1 MKKLQQKTINQLLD
15 KYEKSKTFLGTNQ
28 VSQNFEK
35 RVVELF
41 PKYADDAE
49 YEVFCE
55 VNEALHDLEQKGLVE
70 LRALKGDVLD
80 KVALNINRL
89 PDCYTYVKRIPR
101 KEEQEWFREIW
112 NALDACPVL
121 ERYVKE
127 QEKKLDK
134 NGNVEYYSGD
144 RTEYTDLLKLVRE
157 LSNNEEEVFL
167 RDFSIRLF
175 RDSKRIEKLASKAQ
189 ALLYQYGDFE
199 DKDSVLEE
207 CGVVHTPT
215 YVCMK
220 GSANLYF
227 ERQQIDLGEMDGD
240 LALSTSSLKG
250 LQEVRV
256 GGKRV
261 VTVENLTS
269 FHDYDNRDDFV
280 IYLGGFHNQT
290 KREFLCFLY
299 EQNPDKEYRHF
310 GDIDVGGFYILEH
323 LKEKT
328 GIPFRSLYMGKDIL
342 EAYASQ
348 TKVLTENDK
357 KRMRQL
363 LSKLDAMSENG
374 VLTEDY
380 REVLHFMLEHDCK
393 LEQEVLSGTLLLP
406 RP

>member
-1 MKKLQQKTINQLLD
+1 MKKLQQKIINKLLD

-28 VSQNFEK
+28 VSQSFEK
-35 RVVELF
+35 RIVELF
-41 PKYADDAE
+41 PQYADDAE

-55 VNEALHDLEQKGLVE
+55 VNEALHDLQQKGLVE
-70 LRALKGDVLD
+70 LRAIKGDVLD
-80 KVALNINRL
+80 RVILNTERL
-89 PDCYTYVKRIPR
+89 SDCYTYVKRIPR
-101 KEEQEWFREIW
+101 KEEQEWFREVW
-112 NALDACPVL
+112 NALDVCPVL
-121 ERYVKE
+121 EQYVKE
-127 QEKKLDK
+127 QEKKIAK

-157 LSNNEEEVFL
+157 LTLNEEEVFL

-175 RDSKRIEKLASKAQ
+175 KDSKRIEKLVSKAQ
-189 ALLYQYGDFE
+189 SLMFQYGDFE

-220 GSANLYF
+220 GKGSLCF

-250 LQEVRV
+250 LRGVKV
-256 GGKRV
+256 DGKRV

-269 FHDYDNRDDFV
+269 FHDYENEDDFV
-280 IYLGGFHNQT
+280 IYLGGFHNKT

-299 EQNPDKEYRHF
+299 AQNPDKEYRHF

-342 EAYASQ
+342 ETCMAQ
-348 TKVLTENDK
+348 TKPLTQNDR
-357 KRMRQL
+357 KRMKQL
-363 LSKLDAMSENG
+363 LAKLDVMSG
-374 VLTEDY
+374 KSVLTEDY
-380 REVLHFMLEHDCK
+380 RDVLYFMLEHNCK
-393 LEQEVLSGTLLLP
+393 LEQEVLSGTYLLP
-406 RP
+406 RT

>member
-1 MKKLQQKTINQLLD
+1 MTKIQQKTINRLLD

-28 VSQNFEK
+28 VSQSFEK

-41 PKYADDAE
+41 PKYADEAE

-55 VNEALHDLEQKGLVE
+55 VNEALHELEQQGLVE

-80 KVALNINRL
+80 RVVLNVERL
-89 PDCYTYVKRIPR
+89 PDCYAYVKRIPR
-101 KEEQEWFREIW
+101 REEQEWFREIW
-112 NALDACPVL
+112 NHMDSCPVL
-121 ERYVKE
+121 ERYVEE

-144 RTEYTDLLKLVRE
+144 REEYTDLLKLVRE
-157 LSNNEEEVFL
+157 LSLNEEEVFL
-167 RDFSIRLF
+167 RDFSIQLF
-175 RDSKRIEKLASKAQ
+175 KDSKRIEKLVSKAQ
-189 ALLYQYGDFE
+189 ALMYQYGDFE

-220 GSANLYF
+220 GNGRLFF
-227 ERQQIDLGEMDGD
+227 ERQQIDLSEMDGD

-250 LQEVRV
+250 LQNVQV
-256 GGKRV
+256 TGARV

-269 FHDYDNRDDFV
+269 FHDYNRQNDFV

-290 KREFLCFLY
+290 KREFLCFLH
-299 EQNPDKEYRHF
+299 EQNRDKEYRHF

-328 GIPFRSLYMGKDIL
+328 GIPFRSLSMGKDVL

-348 TKVLTENDK
+348 TKPLTENDK
-357 KRMRQL
+357 KRMKQL
-363 LSKLDAMSENG
+363 LSKLDAMEEKG

-380 REVLHFMLEHDCK
+380 REVLYFMLEHNCK
-393 LEQEVLSGTLLLP
+393 LEQEVCRCLV
-406 RP
+406 

>member
-1 MKKLQQKTINQLLD
+1 
-15 KYEKSKTFLGTNQ
+15 
-28 VSQNFEK
+28 
-35 RVVELF
+35 
-41 PKYADDAE
+41 
-49 YEVFCE
+49 
-55 VNEALHDLEQKGLVE
+55 
-70 LRALKGDVLD
+70 
-80 KVALNINRL
+80 
-89 PDCYTYVKRIPR
+89 
-101 KEEQEWFREIW
+101 
-112 NALDACPVL
+112 
-121 ERYVKE
+121 
-127 QEKKLDK
+127 
-134 NGNVEYYSGD
+134 
-144 RTEYTDLLKLVRE
+144 
-157 LSNNEEEVFL
+157 
-167 RDFSIRLF
+167 
-175 RDSKRIEKLASKAQ
+175 
-189 ALLYQYGDFE
+189 
-199 DKDSVLEE
+199 
-207 CGVVHTPT
+207 
-215 YVCMK
+215 MK
-220 GSANLYF
+220 GNGHLFF

-250 LQEVRV
+250 LREVNV
-256 GGKRV
+256 DGKRV

-342 EAYASQ
+342 ETYVSQ
-348 TKVLTENDK
+348 TKPLTENDK

-380 REVLHFMLEHDCK
+380 RDVLHFMLEHNCK

-406 RP
+406 RL

>member
-1 MKKLQQKTINQLLD
+1 MKKLQQKIINKLLD

-28 VSQNFEK
+28 VSQSFEK
-35 RVVELF
+35 RIVELF

-55 VNEALHDLEQKGLVE
+55 VNEALRDLEQKGLVE
-70 LRALKGDVLD
+70 LRAFKGDVLD
-80 KVALNINRL
+80 RVILNTKRL
-89 PDCYTYVKRIPR
+89 SDCYAYVNRISR
-101 KEEQEWFREIW
+101 KEEQEWFREVW
-112 NALDACPVL
+112 KVLDACHVL

-167 RDFSIRLF
+167 RDFSIKLF
-175 RDSKRIEKLASKAQ
+175 QDSKRIEKLVSKAQ
-189 ALLYQYGDFE
+189 SLMFQYGDFE
-199 DKDSVLEE
+199 DKESVLEE

-220 GSANLYF
+220 GSAKLYF
-227 ERQQIDLGEMDGD
+227 ERQKIDLGEMDGD
-240 LALSTSSLKG
+240 LALSTSSIKG
-250 LQEVRV
+250 LQKVKVNGVRI
-256 GGKRV
+256 
-261 VTVENLTS
+261 VTIENLTS
-269 FHDYDNRDDFV
+269 FHDYENEDDFV
-280 IYLGGFHNQT
+280 IYLGGFHNKT

-342 EAYASQ
+342 ATYISQ
-348 TKVLTENDK
+348 TKPLTENDK
-357 KRMRQL
+357 KRMKQL
-363 LSKLDAMSENG
+363 LSKLDVMSEKG

-380 REVLHFMLEHDCK
+380 REVLNYMLEHNCK
-393 LEQEVLSGTLLLP
+393 LEQEVLSGMLLLP
-406 RP
+406 RT

>member
-1 MKKLQQKTINQLLD
+1 MTKIQQKTINRLLD

-28 VSQNFEK
+28 VSQSFEK
-35 RVVELF
+35 RVAELF
-41 PKYADDAE
+41 PKYADEAE

-55 VNEALHDLEQKGLVE
+55 VNEALHELEQKGLVE
-70 LRALKGDVLD
+70 LRTFKGDVLD
-80 KVALNINRL
+80 RVVLNVERL
-89 PDCYTYVKRIPR
+89 PDCYAYVKRIPR
-101 KEEQEWFREIW
+101 KEEQQWFRKIW
-112 NALDACPVL
+112 NALEPCPIF
-121 ERYVKE
+121 ERYVE
-127 QEKKLDK
+127 QQEKKLDK

-144 RTEYTDLLKLVRE
+144 REEYTDLLKLVWE
-157 LSNNEEEVFL
+157 LTLNEEEVFL

-175 RDSKRIEKLASKAQ
+175 KDSKRIEKLASKAQ
-189 ALLYQYGDFE
+189 AFLYQYGDFE

-220 GSANLYF
+220 GNGSLYF
-227 ERQQIDLGEMDGD
+227 ERQQIDLGDIYGD

-250 LQEVRV
+250 LQKVQV
-256 GGKRV
+256 TGARV

-280 IYLGGFHNQT
+280 IYLGGFHNKT

-299 EQNPDKEYRHF
+299 EQNLDKEYRHF

-328 GIPFRSLYMGKDIL
+328 GIPFRSLSMGKDIL
-342 EAYASQ
+342 ETYASQ
-348 TKVLTENDK
+348 TKPLTENDK
-357 KRMRQL
+357 KRMKQL
-363 LSKLDAMSENG
+363 MAKLDAMAGKG

-380 REVLHFMLEHDCK
+380 REVLYFMLEHNCK
-393 LEQEVLSGTLLLP
+393 LEQEACYCQV
-406 RP
+406 

>member
-1 MKKLQQKTINQLLD
+1 MIFDKIQQKTINKLLD

-28 VSQNFEK
+28 VSQSFEK
-35 RVVELF
+35 RVAELF
-41 PKYADDAE
+41 PKYADEAE

-55 VNEALHDLEQKGLVE
+55 VNEALHELEQKGLVE
-70 LRALKGDVLD
+70 LRTIKGDVLD
-80 KVALNINRL
+80 RVVLKVERL
-89 PDCYTYVKRIPR
+89 SDCYTYVKRIPR

-112 NALDACPVL
+112 KGLDACPVL
-121 ERYVKE
+121 DRYVE
-127 QEKKLDK
+127 QQEKKLDK

-157 LSNNEEEVFL
+157 LALNEEEVFL

-175 RDSKRIEKLASKAQ
+175 KDSKRIEKLVTKAQ

-199 DKDSVLEE
+199 DKDSVFEE

-220 GSANLYF
+220 GNGSLYF
-227 ERQQIDLGEMDGD
+227 AREQINLCDIEGD
-240 LALSTSSLKG
+240 IALSTSSLKG
-250 LQEVRV
+250 LQKVQV
-256 GGKRV
+256 TGVRV

-269 FHDYDNRDDFV
+269 FHDYNESNDFV
-280 IYLGGFHNQT
+280 IYLGGFHNKT
-290 KREFLCFLY
+290 KRTFLKFLY

-328 GIPFRSLYMGKDIL
+328 GIPFRSLSMGKDVL
-342 EAYASQ
+342 ETYASQ
-348 TKVLTENDK
+348 TKPLTENDK
-357 KRMRQL
+357 KRMKQL
-363 LSKLDAMSENG
+363 LAKLDGMAQKG

-380 REVLHFMLEHDCK
+380 REVLYFMLEHDCK
-393 LEQEVLSGTLLLP
+393 LEQEVI
-406 RP
+406 